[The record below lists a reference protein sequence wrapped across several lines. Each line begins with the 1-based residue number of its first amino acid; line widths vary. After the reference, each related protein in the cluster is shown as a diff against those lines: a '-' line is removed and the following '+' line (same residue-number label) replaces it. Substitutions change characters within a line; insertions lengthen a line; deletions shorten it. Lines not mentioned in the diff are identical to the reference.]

1 MKNVIDE
8 KEEYEYNLKRMILNM
23 KEKSSVYIPV
33 KEDNIDEKLADF
45 INSSKDPNSLKLLFL
60 REGDGVYQFGSKKVY
75 VKIEKDK
82 ILIRVG
88 GGYLSIDQFV
98 EKYYPLELEKKGRLD
113 PVKIFSQMIQVK
125 RTI

>member
-1 MKNVIDE
+1 LKNVIDE

-82 ILIRVG
+82 ILSNF
-88 GGYLSIDQFV
+88 YLS
-98 EKYYPLELEKKGRLD
+98 
-113 PVKIFSQMIQVK
+113 
-125 RTI
+125 

>member
-1 MKNVIDE
+1 
-8 KEEYEYNLKRMILNM
+8 M